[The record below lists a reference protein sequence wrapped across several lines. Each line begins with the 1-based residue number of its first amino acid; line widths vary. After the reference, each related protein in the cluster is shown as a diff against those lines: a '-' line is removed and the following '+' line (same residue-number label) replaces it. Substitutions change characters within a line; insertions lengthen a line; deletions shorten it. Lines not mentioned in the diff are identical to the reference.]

1 MALGSS
7 LTEVLAFF
15 RKAKVHH
22 GIATEIE
29 EVVEVHKRRR
39 KYEVSHGVDKD
50 ATTIVDPRLFS
61 QYAEIKEL
69 VGIDETIDELVKIL
83 MGDNGVR
90 LQQGK
95 IVSIVGFGGLGKT
108 TLANAVYEKIGAL
121 FDCSLLFRCLK
132 LQT

>member
-1 MALGSS
+1 MNERITAAL
-7 LTEVLAFF
+7 E
-15 RKAKVHH
+15 
-22 GIATEIE
+22 
-29 EVVEVHKRRR
+29 
-39 KYEVSHGVDKD
+39 
-50 ATTIVDPRLFS
+50 PRLS
-61 QYAEIKEL
+61 KYMEVNEL

>member
-1 MALGSS
+1 MS
-7 LTEVLAFF
+7 LRCTRGAS
-15 RKAKVHH
+15 
-22 GIATEIE
+22 GNN
-29 EVVEVHKRRR
+29 
-39 KYEVSHGVDKD
+39 GVDKP
-50 ATTIVDPRLFS
+50 TTTTVVDPRLFAL
-61 QYAEIKEL
+61 YTDTKEL
-69 VGIDETIDELVKIL
+69 VGIDESRDELIKVL
-83 MGDNGVR
+83 MDGNGVP